1 MIRIREIKVPLQE
14 EEMSG
19 IKKQLK
25 KKYRLTDK
33 DIQRVSIVK
42 KSLDARD
49 KNNLHYVYEV
59 DVEAVKEKSILHQYS
74 SNQLFRSPDKKYQ
87 FPSSGNKKLKTR
99 PIIVGSGP
107 AGLFAAYLL
116 AEHHYS
122 PLIIERG
129 DPIEKRVEV
138 VEKFWGEG
146 ILDPESNVQF
156 GEGGAGTFSDGKLNT
171 LVKDKMGR
179 GQKVFEILVSCGAP
193 SEILYEKNPHIGT
206 DLLRT
211 VMTNMRNKIIAMG
224 GEIQYR
230 SKLTDI
236 VVSSHVLQAI
246 EVNHQ
251 TIIPCSH
258 LILATGHSARDT
270 FQMLHDHQLE
280 MEAKPFAVGLR
291 VQHPQKMIDL
301 AQYGTPAVSLP
312 PANYKLTAT
321 TSKNRSVYT
330 FCMCPGGYVVNAS
343 SEDKR
348 LVVNGMS
355 NHKRD
360 TENANSAVV
369 TSISPDDFGRD
380 PLAGI
385 EFQRRLEEKAYQLGN
400 GKIPI
405 QLWKD
410 YLENKETKELGTI
423 TPVMKG
429 KYQFANLNLLFP
441 ESINEALKE
450 GITAFDHK
458 IKGFACR
465 DMILAGI
472 ESRTS
477 SPVRINRDS
486 LTGNSSIEGI
496 YPCGEGAG
504 YAGGITTAS
513 MDGIYIAECLATTY
527 APIE

>member
-1 MIRIREIKVPLQE
+1 MIRIRAIKVPLQE
-14 EEMSG
+14 EEISG
-19 IKKQLK
+19 IKRQLK

-33 DIQRVSIVK
+33 DIQKISIVK

-49 KNNLHYVYEV
+49 KSNLHYVYEV
-59 DVEAVKEKSILHQYS
+59 DVKVVKEKSILHQYS
-74 SNQLFRSPDKKYQ
+74 SNQFFLSPDKKYQ
-87 FPSSGNKKLKTR
+87 FPLSGKKKLKTR

-107 AGLFAAYLL
+107 AGLFCAYLL

-129 DPIEKRVEV
+129 DKIETRVGV
-138 VEKFWGEG
+138 VEKFWRERL
-146 ILDPESNVQF
+146 LDPECNVQF

-171 LVKDKMGR
+171 LVKDKLGR

-193 SEILYEKNPHIGT
+193 AEILYEKNPHIGT

-236 VVSSHVLQAI
+236 VVSNHVLQAI
-246 EVNHQ
+246 EINLQ

-270 FQMLHDHQLE
+270 FQMLYHHQLE
-280 MEAKPFAVGLR
+280 MEAKPFAIGLR
-291 VQHPQKMIDL
+291 VEHPQKMIDV
-301 AQYGTPAVSLP
+301 AQYGKEITSLP
-312 PANYKLTAT
+312 PASYKLTAT

-360 TENANSAVV
+360 TENANSAIV
-369 TSISPDDFGRD
+369 TGVTPDDFGHD

-410 YLENKETKELGTI
+410 YLENKKTKELGII
-423 TPVMKG
+423 TPIMKG
-429 KYQFANLNLLFP
+429 QYQFANLNFLFP
-441 ESINEALKE
+441 DAINEAIKE
-450 GITAFDHK
+450 GISIFDRK
-458 IKGFACR
+458 IKGFACN

-504 YAGGITTAS
+504 YAGGITTAA

>member
-1 MIRIREIKVPLQE
+1 MIRIRAIKVPLQE
-14 EEMSG
+14 EEISG
-19 IKKQLK
+19 IKRQLK
-25 KKYRLTDK
+25 KKYRLMDK
-33 DIQRVSIVK
+33 DIQEISIVK

-49 KNNLHYVYEV
+49 KSNLHYVYEV
-59 DVEAVKEKSILHQYS
+59 DVKVVKEKSILHQYS
-74 SNQLFRSPDKKYQ
+74 SNQFFLSPDKKYQ
-87 FPSSGNKKLKTR
+87 FPLSGKKKLKTR

-107 AGLFAAYLL
+107 AGLFCAYLL

-129 DPIEKRVEV
+129 DKIETRVRV
-138 VEKFWGEG
+138 VEKFWREG
-146 ILDPESNVQF
+146 FLDPECNVQF

-171 LVKDKMGR
+171 LVKDKLGR

-193 SEILYEKNPHIGT
+193 AEILYEKNPHIGT

-236 VVSSHVLQAI
+236 VVSNHVLQAI
-246 EVNHQ
+246 EVNLQ

-270 FQMLHDHQLE
+270 FQMLYHHQLE
-280 MEAKPFAVGLR
+280 MEAKPFAIGLR
-291 VQHPQKMIDL
+291 VEHPQKMIDV
-301 AQYGTPAVSLP
+301 AQYGKEITSLP
-312 PANYKLTAT
+312 PASYKLTAT

-360 TENANSAVV
+360 TENANSAIV
-369 TSISPDDFGRD
+369 TGVTPDDFGHD

-405 QLWKD
+405 QLCKD
-410 YLENKETKELGTI
+410 YLENKKTKELGII
-423 TPVMKG
+423 TPIMKG
-429 KYQFANLNLLFP
+429 QYQFANLNFLFP
-441 ESINEALKE
+441 DAINEAIKE
-450 GITAFDHK
+450 GISIFDRK
-458 IKGFACR
+458 IKGFACN

-504 YAGGITTAS
+504 YAGGITTAA

>member
-1 MIRIREIKVPLQE
+1 
-14 EEMSG
+14 
-19 IKKQLK
+19 
-25 KKYRLTDK
+25 
-33 DIQRVSIVK
+33 
-42 KSLDARD
+42 
-49 KNNLHYVYEV
+49 
-59 DVEAVKEKSILHQYS
+59 
-74 SNQLFRSPDKKYQ
+74 
-87 FPSSGNKKLKTR
+87 
-99 PIIVGSGP
+99 
-107 AGLFAAYLL
+107 
-116 AEHHYS
+116 
-122 PLIIERG
+122 
-129 DPIEKRVEV
+129 
-138 VEKFWGEG
+138 
-146 ILDPESNVQF
+146 
-156 GEGGAGTFSDGKLNT
+156 
-171 LVKDKMGR
+171 
-179 GQKVFEILVSCGAP
+179 
-193 SEILYEKNPHIGT
+193 
-206 DLLRT
+206 
-211 VMTNMRNKIIAMG
+211 
-224 GEIQYR
+224 
-230 SKLTDI
+230 
-236 VVSSHVLQAI
+236 
-246 EVNHQ
+246 
-251 TIIPCSH
+251 
-258 LILATGHSARDT
+258 
-270 FQMLHDHQLE
+270 MLHDHQLE

>member
-1 MIRIREIKVPLQE
+1 MIRIRAIKVPLQE
-14 EEMSG
+14 EEISG
-19 IKKQLK
+19 IKRQLK
-25 KKYRLTDK
+25 KKYRLMDK
-33 DIQRVSIVK
+33 DIQEISIVK

-49 KNNLHYVYEV
+49 KSNLHYVYEV
-59 DVEAVKEKSILHQYS
+59 DVKVVKEKSILNQYS
-74 SNQLFRSPDKKYQ
+74 SNQFFLSPDKKYQ
-87 FPSSGNKKLKTR
+87 FPLSGKKKLKTR

-107 AGLFAAYLL
+107 AGLFCAYLL

-129 DPIEKRVEV
+129 DKIETRVGV
-138 VEKFWGEG
+138 VEKFWREG
-146 ILDPESNVQF
+146 FLDPECNVQF

-171 LVKDKMGR
+171 LVKDKLGR

-193 SEILYEKNPHIGT
+193 AEILYEKNPHIGT

-236 VVSSHVLQAI
+236 VVSNHVLQAI
-246 EVNHQ
+246 EVNLQ

-270 FQMLHDHQLE
+270 FQMLYHHQLE
-280 MEAKPFAVGLR
+280 MEAKPFAIGLR
-291 VQHPQKMIDL
+291 VEHPQKMIDV
-301 AQYGTPAVSLP
+301 AQYGKEITSLP
-312 PANYKLTAT
+312 PASYKLTAT

-360 TENANSAVV
+360 TENANSAIV
-369 TSISPDDFGRD
+369 TGVTPDDFGHD

-410 YLENKETKELGTI
+410 YLENKKTKELGII
-423 TPVMKG
+423 TPIMKG
-429 KYQFANLNLLFP
+429 QYQFANLNFLFP
-441 ESINEALKE
+441 DAINEAIKE
-450 GITAFDHK
+450 GISIFDRK
-458 IKGFACR
+458 IKGFACN

-504 YAGGITTAS
+504 YAGGITTAA